1 MSDAKSS
8 NASGLAARR
17 FSGELESAVLATLW
31 ASDAPLNP
39 GQVRDLLG
47 DDLAYTT
54 IMTTLVRLHEKGQ
67 VTRERNGR
75 AFEYQPSVDVA
86 SVAADKMRHVM
97 EGSGDREGVLARFIG
112 GLDHE
117 DGQLLKSLIN
127 GRRPRPKQ

>member
-1 MSDAKSS
+1 MSDADGTRA
-8 NASGLAARR
+8 ASLGGRR

-31 ASDAPLNP
+31 ASELPLTP
-39 GQVRDLLG
+39 GQVRDILD

-54 IMTTLVRLHEKGQ
+54 IMTALVRLLEKGQ

-75 AFEYQPSVDVA
+75 AFEYRPSVDVA
-86 SVAADKMRHVM
+86 TVAADKMRHVM

-127 GRRPRPKQ
+127 GRRSRPKQ